1 MTLCSLYCIT
11 QLPQL
16 LLTHDEEDGT
26 DQHSSREHMLC
37 ADLLGRF
44 AYGAQLVGQRVSP
57 EVGQQQTAEEE
68 GDGAVAGAPR
78 RLHLCVADGLYVEL
92 HDHYGEDD
100 HPKRHDEGRP

>member
-44 AYGAQLVGQRVSP
+44 AHGAQLVGQWVSP

-78 RLHLCVADGLYVEL
+78 RLHLCVADGLDVEL
-92 HDHYGEDD
+92 H
-100 HPKRHDEGRP
+100 